1 MMIGGNIS
9 ELKIVVSLATDKVK
23 QGVASVKT
31 QMTSLKRSVDNATAS
46 IKPSFKKVVK
56 PIEDVS
62 TSTKEASFAMK
73 MFGQGGASVA
83 NTLSVALSKINPQFG
98 QMREGISAVGSSMK
112 GLAKT
117 SKGAMV
123 AVGAAI
129 AAIAAVAIA
138 KVAKAMY
145 DRVSELVAF
154 AAPDEYKKATEG
166 MNNAIN
172 KLKTS
177 IGTVLVPIFSM
188 ISKVIEVV
196 ADALTWFVEKV
207 VAPYWG
213 FISGM
218 FGWMDAFDTSGVSSV
233 SDTMSD
239 ASDSTG
245 KMADDVKEM
254 GKGLAGFDKLTVQS
268 KSSDSSSASTDDTP
282 LGNVDDVKRN
292 AEQYNKIKESMMGG
306 AKFAEKIKTKI
317 SAILEPVK
325 RAIVRIK
332 GIIDKIVK
340 AVSKIDLKKT
350 LNDAKERV
358 LELASTVKGKIANL
372 NKAIEDGVSEA
383 WDNIT
388 STFGGLWEN
397 ITSTVGG
404 WFGGFGKFAEQAGE
418 DIKDGINGAIDT
430 VAGWFS
436 DIFNLDW
443 EGIWDDL
450 VDSFND
456 VVSTISG
463 LFSGFFDIDWDGIF
477 YGLRNAFTKAINF
490 VIDQWNKFIPDM
502 IGIDVFGNKIGI
514 NTGALHLSR
523 LPELANGGVVN
534 PNNPMPVIVGDNT
547 KEKEAIAPV
556 STLEAMI
563 DRSVRNA
570 MNRYDNQPS
579 RQDITL
585 NIDGRKLARITH
597 NYNAIENRRRGATIA
612 RSV

>member
-1 MMIGGNIS
+1 MIGGNIS

-62 TSTKEASFAMK
+62 TSTKEASLAMK

-145 DRVSELVAF
+145 QKMSELVAF

-177 IGTVLVPIFSM
+177 IGTVLVPIFSTL
-188 ISKVIEVV
+188 SKAIEVV

-292 AEQYNKIKESMMGG
+292 AEQYERIKASMEAGANLAGKIKE
-306 AKFAEKIKTKI
+306 KIQGLI
-317 SAILEPVK
+317 APVQSAIGWVS
-325 RAIVRIK
+325 RI
-332 GIIDKIVK
+332 ITKIVK
-340 AVSKIDLKKT
+340 HISKIDLKKT
-350 LNDAKERV
+350 YRDMAVGL
-358 LELASTVKGKIANL
+358 STFSTNVRNGISNL
-372 NKAIEDGVSEA
+372 NKAIGDAVTGWFSSIFDWLGSTA
-383 WDNIT
+383 NNIG
-388 STFGGLWEN
+388 SVIGN
-397 ITSTVGG
+397 AVRTVGG
-404 WFGGFGKFAEQAGE
+404 WFTG
-418 DIKDGINGAIDT
+418 
-430 VAGWFS
+430 
-436 DIFNLDW
+436 IFNIDW
-443 EGIWDDL
+443 GGVWNDL
-450 VDSFND
+450 VSSFNSI
-456 VVSTISG
+456 VTGIGRTFAG
-463 LFSGFFDIDWDGIF
+463 LFDINWRGLFNGIVDAFKGVVNGIIDLWNHNIAGIGVGF
-477 YGLRNAFTKAINF
+477 
-490 VIDQWNKFIPDM
+490 
-502 IGIDVFGNKIGI
+502 DVFGQHFGFDL
-514 NTGALHLSR
+514 GALRIPR
-523 LPELANGGVVN
+523 LAQGGVVN
-534 PNNPMPVIVGDNT
+534 PNNPMPVIVGDNR

-556 STLEAMI
+556 STLEKMI
-563 DRSVRNA
+563 DKSVRNA
-570 MNRYDNQPS
+570 LGRYDNQPS

-597 NYNAIENRRRGATIA
+597 NYNAIESRRRGATIA

>member
-1 MMIGGNIS
+1 MHPLNGWATMIGGNIS

-46 IKPSFKKVVK
+46 IKPSFKRISK

-62 TSTKEASFAMK
+62 TSTKEASFAMRA
-73 MFGQGGASVA
+73 FGQGGASVA
-83 NTLSVALSKINPQFG
+83 NTLSVALAKINPQFG
-98 QMREGISAVGSSMK
+98 QMREGISAVGNSMK

-129 AAIAAVAIA
+129 AAVAAVAIA
-138 KVAKAMY
+138 KVAKAMFEKI
-145 DRVSELVAF
+145 SELVAF

-188 ISKVIEVV
+188 LSKAIEVV

-213 FISGM
+213 FISGL

-254 GKGLAGFDKLTVQS
+254 GKGLAGFDKLNVQA
-268 KSSDSSSASTDDTP
+268 KSSSTAD
-282 LGNVDDVKRN
+282 LGDADENKRN
-292 AEQYNKIKESMMGG
+292 AEQYERIKASMAAGAKLAGQIKERIQGL
-306 AKFAEKIKTKI
+306 INPVQ
-317 SAILEPVK
+317 SAIGWIT
-325 RAIVRIK
+325 RAIS
-332 GIIDKIVK
+332 KIVK
-340 AVSKIDLKKT
+340 LISKIDIKKT
-350 LNDAKERV
+350 FMEMTSGLSRFSMRV
-358 LELASTVKGKIANL
+358 RNGIDNL
-372 NKAIEDGVSEA
+372 NRSIADAVTGWFTGIFDWLGSTANNIRSVIGDAIR
-383 WDNIT
+383 
-388 STFGGLWEN
+388 
-397 ITSTVGG
+397 TVGG
-404 WFGGFGKFAEQAGE
+404 WFTG
-418 DIKDGINGAIDT
+418 
-430 VAGWFS
+430 
-436 DIFNLDW
+436 IFNINW
-443 EGIWDDL
+443 GGIWNDL
-450 VDSFND
+450 VNSFNRI
-456 VVSTISG
+456 VTSIGRTFAG
-463 LFSGFFDIDWDGIF
+463 LFDIDWRGLFNGMVDAFKDVVNGI
-477 YGLRNAFTKAINF
+477 
-490 VIDQWNKFIPDM
+490 IDIWNSNIAG
-502 IGIDVFGNKIGI
+502 IGVGIDVFGQHFGFDL
-514 NTGALHLSR
+514 GALR
-523 LPELANGGVVN
+523 IPRLANGGVVN

-556 STLEAMI
+556 STLEKMI
-563 DRSVRNA
+563 DKSVRNA
-570 MNRYDNQPS
+570 LGRYDDQPS

-597 NYNAIENRRRGATIA
+597 NYNAIESRRRGATIA

>member
-1 MMIGGNIS
+1 MHPLNGWAMMIGGNIS

-23 QGVASVKT
+23 QGVANVKT

-46 IKPSFKKVVK
+46 IKPSFSKISK
-56 PIEDVS
+56 PIEDIS

-98 QMREGISAVGSSMK
+98 QMREGISAVGNSMK

-129 AAIAAVAIA
+129 AVIAAVAIA

-145 DRVSELVAF
+145 QKMSELVAF

-177 IGTVLVPIFSM
+177 IGTVLVPIFSTL
-188 ISKVIEVV
+188 SKVIEVV

-254 GKGLAGFDKLTVQS
+254 GKGLAGFDKLTVQA
-268 KSSDSSSASTDDTP
+268 KSSTTD
-282 LGNVDDVKRN
+282 LGDANENKRN
-292 AEQYNKIKESMMGG
+292 AEQYERVKASMAAGAELARQIKERIQGLI
-306 AKFAEKIKTKI
+306 APVQ
-317 SAILEPVK
+317 SAIGWVS
-325 RAIVRIK
+325 RTIT
-332 GIIDKIVK
+332 KIVK
-340 AVSKIDLKKT
+340 LISKIDLKKT
-350 LNDAKERV
+350 YRELTSGLSTFSTKVRV
-358 LELASTVKGKIANL
+358 GISNL
-372 NKAIEDGVSEA
+372 NKAIGGAVTGWFTDIFNWLGSTA
-383 WDNIT
+383 NNIR
-388 STFGGLWEN
+388 SVIGN
-397 ITSTVGG
+397 AVRTVGG
-404 WFGGFGKFAEQAGE
+404 WFTG
-418 DIKDGINGAIDT
+418 
-430 VAGWFS
+430 
-436 DIFNLDW
+436 IFNIDW
-443 EGIWDDL
+443 GGVWNDL
-450 VDSFND
+450 VNSFNRI
-456 VVSTISG
+456 VSTISG
-463 LFSGFFDIDWDGIF
+463 LFSGFFKIDWDGIF

-490 VIDQWNKFIPDM
+490 VVDQWNKFIPDV

-514 NTGALHLSR
+514 NTGALHLDK

-556 STLEAMI
+556 STLEKMI
-563 DRSVRNA
+563 DKSVRNA
-570 MNRYDNQPS
+570 LGRYDDQPS

-597 NYNAIENRRRGATIA
+597 NYNAIESRRRGATIA
-612 RSV
+612 RRVY

>member
-62 TSTKEASFAMK
+62 TSTKEASLAMK

-83 NTLSVALSKINPQFG
+83 NTLSIALSKINPQFG

-145 DRVSELVAF
+145 DKMSELVAF

-177 IGTVLVPIFSM
+177 IGTVLVPIFSTL
-188 ISKVIEVV
+188 SKAIEVV

-254 GKGLAGFDKLTVQS
+254 GKGLAGFDKLTVQA

-292 AEQYNKIKESMMGG
+292 AEQYSKIKESMMNG

-358 LELASTVKGKIANL
+358 LGLASTVKGKIANL

-436 DIFNLDW
+436 DIFDLDW

-450 VDSFND
+450 VSSFNSI
-456 VVSTISG
+456 VTGIGRTFAG
-463 LFSGFFDIDWDGIF
+463 LFDIDWRGLFNGMVDAFKGVVNGIIDLWNHNIAGIGVGF
-477 YGLRNAFTKAINF
+477 DAFG
-490 VIDQWNKFIPDM
+490 QH
-502 IGIDVFGNKIGI
+502 FGFDL
-514 NTGALHLSR
+514 GALRIPR
-523 LPELANGGVVN
+523 LAQGGVVN
-534 PNNPMPVIVGDNT
+534 PNNPMPVIVGDNR

-597 NYNAIENRRRGATIA
+597 NYNAIESRRRGATIA

>member
-62 TSTKEASFAMK
+62 TSTKEASLAMK

-145 DRVSELVAF
+145 DRMSELVAF

-177 IGTVLVPIFSM
+177 IGTVLVPIFSTL
-188 ISKVIEVV
+188 SKAIEVV

-254 GKGLAGFDKLTVQS
+254 GKGLAGFDKLTVQA
-268 KSSDSSSASTDDTP
+268 KSSSTTD
-282 LGNVDDVKRN
+282 LGDADENKRN
-292 AEQYNKIKESMMGG
+292 AEQYERIKASMEAGANLAGKIKE
-306 AKFAEKIKTKI
+306 KIQGLI
-317 SAILEPVK
+317 APVQSAIGWVS
-325 RAIVRIK
+325 RTIT
-332 GIIDKIVK
+332 KIVK
-340 AVSKIDLKKT
+340 HISKIDLKKT
-350 LNDAKERV
+350 YRDMAVGL
-358 LELASTVKGKIANL
+358 STFSTKVRNGISNL
-372 NKAIEDGVSEA
+372 NKAIEDAVTGWFTGIFDWLGSTA
-383 WDNIT
+383 NNIK
-388 STFGGLWEN
+388 SVIGN
-397 ITSTVGG
+397 AVRTVGG
-404 WFGGFGKFAEQAGE
+404 WFTG
-418 DIKDGINGAIDT
+418 
-430 VAGWFS
+430 
-436 DIFNLDW
+436 IFNIDW
-443 EGIWDDL
+443 GGVWNDL
-450 VDSFND
+450 VSSFNNI
-456 VVSTISG
+456 VTGIGRTFAG
-463 LFSGFFDIDWDGIF
+463 LFDIDWRGLFNGMVDAFKGVVNGIIDLWNNNIAGIGVGF
-477 YGLRNAFTKAINF
+477 DAFG
-490 VIDQWNKFIPDM
+490 QH
-502 IGIDVFGNKIGI
+502 FGFDL
-514 NTGALHLSR
+514 GALRIPR
-523 LPELANGGVVN
+523 LAQGGVVN

-556 STLEAMI
+556 STLEKMI

-570 MNRYDNQPS
+570 LGRYDDQPS

-597 NYNAIENRRRGATIA
+597 NYNAIESRRRGATIA

>member
-62 TSTKEASFAMK
+62 TSTKEASLAMK

-83 NTLSVALSKINPQFG
+83 NTLSIALSKINPQFG

-145 DRVSELVAF
+145 DKMSELVAF

-177 IGTVLVPIFSM
+177 IGTVLVPIFSTL
-188 ISKVIEVV
+188 SKAIEVV

-292 AEQYNKIKESMMGG
+292 AEQYSKIKESMMNG

-317 SAILEPVK
+317 SSILEPVK

-358 LELASTVKGKIANL
+358 LGLASTIKGKIANL

-404 WFGGFGKFAEQAGE
+404 WFGGFGTFAEQAGE

-450 VDSFND
+450 VSSFNNI
-456 VVSTISG
+456 VTGIGRTFAG
-463 LFSGFFDIDWDGIF
+463 LFDIDWRGLFNGMVDAFKGVVNGI
-477 YGLRNAFTKAINF
+477 
-490 VIDQWNKFIPDM
+490 IDLWNNNIA
-502 IGIDVFGNKIGI
+502 GIRVGFDVFDQHFGFDL
-514 NTGALHLSR
+514 GALRIPR
-523 LPELANGGVVN
+523 LAQGGVVN

-556 STLEAMI
+556 STLEKMI

-570 MNRYDNQPS
+570 LGRYDDQPS

-597 NYNAIENRRRGATIA
+597 NYNAIESRRRGATIA

>member
-62 TSTKEASFAMK
+62 TSTKEASLAMK

-145 DRVSELVAF
+145 DKMSELVAF

-177 IGTVLVPIFSM
+177 IGTVLVPIFSTL
-188 ISKVIEVV
+188 SKAIEVV

-254 GKGLAGFDKLTVQS
+254 GKGLAGFDKLTVQA
-268 KSSDSSSASTDDTP
+268 KSSSTTD
-282 LGNVDDVKRN
+282 LGDADENKRN
-292 AEQYNKIKESMMGG
+292 AEQYERIKASMEAGANLAGKIKE
-306 AKFAEKIKTKI
+306 KIQGLI
-317 SAILEPVK
+317 APVQSAIGWVS
-325 RAIVRIK
+325 RTIT
-332 GIIDKIVK
+332 KIVK
-340 AVSKIDLKKT
+340 HISKIDLKKT
-350 LNDAKERV
+350 YRDMAVGL
-358 LELASTVKGKIANL
+358 STFSTKVRNGISNL
-372 NKAIEDGVSEA
+372 NKAIEDAVTGWFTGIFDWLGSTA
-383 WDNIT
+383 NNIK
-388 STFGGLWEN
+388 SVIGN
-397 ITSTVGG
+397 AVRTVGG
-404 WFGGFGKFAEQAGE
+404 WFTG
-418 DIKDGINGAIDT
+418 
-430 VAGWFS
+430 
-436 DIFNLDW
+436 IFNIDW
-443 EGIWDDL
+443 GGVWNDL
-450 VDSFND
+450 VSSFNNI
-456 VVSTISG
+456 VTGIGRTFAG
-463 LFSGFFDIDWDGIF
+463 LFDIDWKGLFNGMVDAFKGVVNGIIDLWNHNIAGIGVGF
-477 YGLRNAFTKAINF
+477 DAFG
-490 VIDQWNKFIPDM
+490 QH
-502 IGIDVFGNKIGI
+502 FGFDL
-514 NTGALHLSR
+514 GALRIPR
-523 LPELANGGVVN
+523 LAQGGVVN

-556 STLEAMI
+556 STLEKMI

-570 MNRYDNQPS
+570 LGRYDDQPS

-597 NYNAIENRRRGATIA
+597 NYNAIESRRRGATIA

>member
-23 QGVASVKT
+23 QGVANVKT

-46 IKPSFKKVVK
+46 IKPSFSKISK
-56 PIEDVS
+56 PIEDIS

-98 QMREGISAVGSSMK
+98 QMREGISAVGNSMK
-112 GLAKT
+112 GLSKT

-129 AAIAAVAIA
+129 AAVAAVAIV

-145 DRVSELVAF
+145 HKMSELVAF

-177 IGTVLVPIFSM
+177 IGTVLVPIFSTL
-188 ISKVIEVV
+188 SKAIEVV

-254 GKGLAGFDKLTVQS
+254 GKGLAGFDKLTVQA
-268 KSSDSSSASTDDTP
+268 KSSTTD
-282 LGNVDDVKRN
+282 LGDANENKRN
-292 AEQYNKIKESMMGG
+292 AEQYERVKASMAAGAELARQIKERIQGLI
-306 AKFAEKIKTKI
+306 APVQ
-317 SAILEPVK
+317 SAIGWVS
-325 RAIVRIK
+325 RTIT
-332 GIIDKIVK
+332 KIVK
-340 AVSKIDLKKT
+340 LISKIDLKKT
-350 LNDAKERV
+350 YRELTSGLSTFSTKVRV
-358 LELASTVKGKIANL
+358 GISNL
-372 NKAIEDGVSEA
+372 NKAIGDAVTGWFTGIFDWLGSTA
-383 WDNIT
+383 NNIR
-388 STFGGLWEN
+388 SVIGN
-397 ITSTVGG
+397 AVRTVGG
-404 WFGGFGKFAEQAGE
+404 WFTG
-418 DIKDGINGAIDT
+418 
-430 VAGWFS
+430 
-436 DIFNLDW
+436 IFNIDW
-443 EGIWDDL
+443 GGMWGDL
-450 VDSFND
+450 VNSFNRI
-456 VVSTISG
+456 VTGIGRTFAG
-463 LFSGFFDIDWDGIF
+463 LFNIDWRGLFNGMVDAFKGVVNGIIDLWNNNIAGIGVGF
-477 YGLRNAFTKAINF
+477 DAFGQHF
-490 VIDQWNKFIPDM
+490 
-502 IGIDVFGNKIGI
+502 GIDL
-514 NTGALHLSR
+514 GALRIPR
-523 LPELANGGVVN
+523 LAQGGVVN
-534 PNNPMPVIVGDNT
+534 PNSPMPVIVGDNT

-556 STLEAMI
+556 STLEKMI
-563 DRSVRNA
+563 DKSVRNA
-570 MNRYDNQPS
+570 LGRYDDQPS

-597 NYNAIENRRRGATIA
+597 NYNAIESRRRGATIA
-612 RSV
+612 RRVY

>member
-62 TSTKEASFAMK
+62 TSTKEASLAMK

-145 DRVSELVAF
+145 DKMSELVAF

-177 IGTVLVPIFSM
+177 IGTVLVPIFSTL
-188 ISKVIEVV
+188 SKAIEVV

-254 GKGLAGFDKLTVQS
+254 GKGLAGFDKLTVQA
-268 KSSDSSSASTDDTP
+268 KSSSTTD
-282 LGNVDDVKRN
+282 LGDADENKRN
-292 AEQYNKIKESMMGG
+292 AEQYERIKASMEAGANLAGKIKE
-306 AKFAEKIKTKI
+306 KIQGLI
-317 SAILEPVK
+317 APVQSAIGWVS
-325 RAIVRIK
+325 RTIT
-332 GIIDKIVK
+332 KIVK
-340 AVSKIDLKKT
+340 HISKIDLKKT
-350 LNDAKERV
+350 YRDMAVGL
-358 LELASTVKGKIANL
+358 STFSTKVRNGISNL
-372 NKAIEDGVSEA
+372 NKAIEDAVTGWFTGIFDWLGSTA
-383 WDNIT
+383 NNIK
-388 STFGGLWEN
+388 SVIGN
-397 ITSTVGG
+397 AVRTVGG
-404 WFGGFGKFAEQAGE
+404 WFTG
-418 DIKDGINGAIDT
+418 
-430 VAGWFS
+430 
-436 DIFNLDW
+436 IFNIDW
-443 EGIWDDL
+443 GGVWNDL
-450 VDSFND
+450 VSSFNNI
-456 VVSTISG
+456 VTGIGRTFAG
-463 LFSGFFDIDWDGIF
+463 LFDIDWKGLFNGMVDAFKGVVNGIIDLWNNNIAGIGVGF
-477 YGLRNAFTKAINF
+477 DAFG
-490 VIDQWNKFIPDM
+490 QH
-502 IGIDVFGNKIGI
+502 FGFDL
-514 NTGALHLSR
+514 GALRIPR
-523 LPELANGGVVN
+523 LAQGGVVN

-556 STLEAMI
+556 STLEKMI

-570 MNRYDNQPS
+570 LGRYDDQPS

-597 NYNAIENRRRGATIA
+597 NYNAIESRRRGATIA

>member
-1 MMIGGNIS
+1 MIGGNIS

-46 IKPSFKKVVK
+46 IKPSFKRISK

-62 TSTKEASFAMK
+62 TSTKEASFAMRA
-73 MFGQGGASVA
+73 FGQGGASVA
-83 NTLSVALSKINPQFG
+83 NTLSVALAKINPQFG

-129 AAIAAVAIA
+129 AAVAAVAIA

-145 DRVSELVAF
+145 QKISELVAF

-188 ISKVIEVV
+188 LSKAIEVV
-196 ADALTWFVEKV
+196 ADALSWFVEKV

-213 FISGM
+213 FISGL

-254 GKGLAGFDKLTVQS
+254 GKGLAGFDKLNVQA
-268 KSSDSSSASTDDTP
+268 KSSSTAD
-282 LGNVDDVKRN
+282 LGDADENKRN
-292 AEQYNKIKESMMGG
+292 AEQYERVKASMAAGAKLAGQIKERIQGL
-306 AKFAEKIKTKI
+306 INPVQ
-317 SAILEPVK
+317 SAIGRIT
-325 RAIVRIK
+325 RAIS
-332 GIIDKIVK
+332 KIVK
-340 AVSKIDLKKT
+340 LISKIDIKKT
-350 LNDAKERV
+350 FMEMTSGLSRFSMRV
-358 LELASTVKGKIANL
+358 RNGIDNL
-372 NKAIEDGVSEA
+372 NRSIADAVTGWFTGIFDWLGSTANNIRSVIGDAIR
-383 WDNIT
+383 
-388 STFGGLWEN
+388 
-397 ITSTVGG
+397 TVGG
-404 WFGGFGKFAEQAGE
+404 WFTG
-418 DIKDGINGAIDT
+418 
-430 VAGWFS
+430 
-436 DIFNLDW
+436 IFNIDW
-443 EGIWDDL
+443 GGIWNDL
-450 VDSFND
+450 VNSFNRI
-456 VVSTISG
+456 VTSIGRTFAG
-463 LFSGFFDIDWDGIF
+463 LFSIDWRGLFNGMVDAFKGVVNGI
-477 YGLRNAFTKAINF
+477 
-490 VIDQWNKFIPDM
+490 IDIWNSNIAG
-502 IGIDVFGNKIGI
+502 IGVGIDVFGQHFGFDL
-514 NTGALHLSR
+514 GALR
-523 LPELANGGVVN
+523 IPRLANGGVVN

-556 STLEAMI
+556 STLEKMI
-563 DRSVRNA
+563 DKSVRNA
-570 MNRYDNQPS
+570 LGRYDDQPS

-597 NYNAIENRRRGATIA
+597 NYNAIESRRRGATIA

>member
-1 MMIGGNIS
+1 MHPLNGWVMMIGGNIS

-31 QMTSLKRSVDNATAS
+31 QMTSLKRSVDNAAAS

-62 TSTKEASFAMK
+62 TSTKEASLAMK

-123 AVGAAI
+123 AIGAAI

-145 DRVSELVAF
+145 DKMSELVAF

-172 KLKTS
+172 TLKTS

-188 ISKVIEVV
+188 LSKAIEVV
-196 ADALTWFVEKV
+196 ADALSWFVEKV

-254 GKGLAGFDKLTVQS
+254 GKGLAGFDKLTVQA
-268 KSSDSSSASTDDTP
+268 KSSSTTD
-282 LGNVDDVKRN
+282 LGDADENERN
-292 AEQYNKIKESMMGG
+292 AEQYERVKASMEAGSKLAGQIKE
-306 AKFAEKIKTKI
+306 KIQGLI
-317 SAILEPVK
+317 APVQSAIGWVS
-325 RAIVRIK
+325 RTIT
-332 GIIDKIVK
+332 KIVK
-340 AVSKIDLKKT
+340 HISKIDLKKT
-350 LNDAKERV
+350 YRDMAVGL
-358 LELASTVKGKIANL
+358 STFSTKVRNGISNL
-372 NKAIEDGVSEA
+372 NKAIGDAVTGWFTGIFDWLGSTA
-383 WDNIT
+383 NNIK
-388 STFGGLWEN
+388 SVIGN
-397 ITSTVGG
+397 AVRTVGG
-404 WFGGFGKFAEQAGE
+404 WFTG
-418 DIKDGINGAIDT
+418 
-430 VAGWFS
+430 
-436 DIFNLDW
+436 IFNIDW
-443 EGIWDDL
+443 GGVWNDL
-450 VDSFND
+450 VNSFNSI
-456 VVSTISG
+456 VTGIGRTFAG
-463 LFSGFFDIDWDGIF
+463 LFDIDWRGLFNGMVDAFKGVVNGIIDLWNHNIAGIGVGF
-477 YGLRNAFTKAINF
+477 DAFG
-490 VIDQWNKFIPDM
+490 QH
-502 IGIDVFGNKIGI
+502 FGFDL
-514 NTGALHLSR
+514 GALRIPR
-523 LPELANGGVVN
+523 LAQGGVIN
-534 PNNPMPVIVGDNT
+534 PNNPMPVIVGDNR

-556 STLEAMI
+556 STLEEMI

-570 MNRYDNQPS
+570 LGRYDNQPS

-597 NYNAIENRRRGATIA
+597 NYNAIESRRRGATIA

>member
-31 QMTSLKRSVDNATAS
+31 QMTSLKRSVDNAAAS

-62 TSTKEASFAMK
+62 TSTKEASLAMK
-73 MFGQGGASVA
+73 IFGQGGASVA

-145 DRVSELVAF
+145 DKMSELVAF

-188 ISKVIEVV
+188 LSKAIEVV

-254 GKGLAGFDKLTVQS
+254 GKGLAGFDKLTVQA
-268 KSSDSSSASTDDTP
+268 KSSSTTD
-282 LGNVDDVKRN
+282 LGDADENKRN
-292 AEQYNKIKESMMGG
+292 AEQYERIKASMEAGANLAGKIKE
-306 AKFAEKIKTKI
+306 KIQGLI
-317 SAILEPVK
+317 APVQSAIGWVS
-325 RAIVRIK
+325 RTIT
-332 GIIDKIVK
+332 KIVK
-340 AVSKIDLKKT
+340 HISKIDLKKT
-350 LNDAKERV
+350 YRDMAAGL
-358 LELASTVKGKIANL
+358 STFSTKVRNGISNL
-372 NKAIEDGVSEA
+372 NKAIADAVTGWFTGIFDWLGSTA
-383 WDNIT
+383 NNIK
-388 STFGGLWEN
+388 SVIGN
-397 ITSTVGG
+397 AVRTVGG
-404 WFGGFGKFAEQAGE
+404 WFTG
-418 DIKDGINGAIDT
+418 
-430 VAGWFS
+430 
-436 DIFNLDW
+436 IFNIDW
-443 EGIWDDL
+443 GGVWNDL
-450 VDSFND
+450 VSSFNNI
-456 VVSTISG
+456 VTGIGRTFAG
-463 LFSGFFDIDWDGIF
+463 LFDIDWRGLFNGMVDAFKGVVNGIIDLWNNNIAGIGVGF
-477 YGLRNAFTKAINF
+477 DAFG
-490 VIDQWNKFIPDM
+490 QH
-502 IGIDVFGNKIGI
+502 FGFDL
-514 NTGALHLSR
+514 GALRIPR
-523 LPELANGGVVN
+523 LAQGGVVN

-556 STLEAMI
+556 STLEKMI
-563 DRSVRNA
+563 DKSVRNA
-570 MNRYDNQPS
+570 LGRYDDQPS

-597 NYNAIENRRRGATIA
+597 NYNAIESRRRGATIA